1 MTFIYYDDEIDKW
14 CACLDSEHIRT
25 IFGAE
30 FTGPLTS
37 LIDMLGCSNQLW
49 AKGAGMERHLCG
61 NKFKIH
67 EMEDFGCKKRLESR
81 HDPSAEIKY
90 YGRFMNDVFGN

>member
-1 MTFIYYDDEIDKW
+1 
-14 CACLDSEHIRT
+14 
-25 IFGAE
+25 
-30 FTGPLTS
+30 
-37 LIDMLGCSNQLW
+37 
-49 AKGAGMERHLCG
+49 MERHLCG